1 MRCLRPLLGILAALA
16 TVSVMAQTPPE
27 PTPERPKPKL
37 PAGLGGG
44 PQTVKAY
51 IVTAEI
57 EVVAPEM
64 SASPASSPEVV
75 ALLAKLQSQ
84 PKLSSRF
91 YLSGSISRQEILSE
105 DFILPKGLLVMHKA
119 GNQHYAIV
127 DREQRTFLPMDAETV
142 LAALEGGAGVENSQY
157 DADVKHSTEKK
168 KIAGLEC
175 RKSIVTVSYVSSI
188 PFENDRVFVQ
198 VKNDIEV
205 WHTTRIPSSAALE
218 HLFFKFHRDKS
229 GTVRQV
235 LADELGF
242 PMEINLVATQGKGQK
257 ASPGQPGSFHM
268 VVTQVKQGTFAADD
282 FRIPPKGYAR
292 IAKNPYFKVAAE

>member
-27 PTPERPKPKL
+27 PVPEKPKPKV
-37 PAGLGGG
+37 PAGLAGA
-44 PQTVKAY
+44 PQMVKAY
-51 IVTAEI
+51 MVTAEI
-57 EVVAPEM
+57 EAVAPEM
-64 SASPASSPEVV
+64 SASPTSSPEVM

-84 PKLSSRF
+84 PKFSSRF

-105 DFILPKGLLVMHKA
+105 DFVLPKGMLVMHKA

-127 DREQRTFLPMDAETV
+127 DQDQKTFLPMDAETV

-157 DADVKHSTEKK
+157 EANVKHSAEKK
-168 KIAGLEC
+168 EIAGLEC
-175 RKSIVTVSYVSSI
+175 RKSVVTVSHVSSI

-218 HLFFKFHRDKS
+218 HLFFRFHRDKS

-235 LADELGF
+235 LADEIGF
-242 PMEINLVATQGKGQK
+242 PMEVNLVTTQGKGQK

-268 VVTQVKQGTFAADD
+268 VVTEVTQGTFEADD
-282 FRIPPKGYAR
+282 FRIPPKGYTR
-292 IAKNPYFKVAAE
+292 IAKNPYFKVAVE